1 MGKKQKH
8 SNKTEQHKK
17 AVLEAL
23 EKALGIATTA
33 CRMAGVGRTQYYE
46 WLKVD
51 KEFAHSVAE
60 IENVTLDFSE
70 SQLHS
75 LIKDKNVSAVIFH
88 LKTKG
93 RKRGYV
99 EKLDVDH
106 TSKGEQIY
114 LTPDEQIEKL
124 KELQDQI
131 QESKDDKEDAGDY
144 GEV

>member
-1 MGKKQKH
+1 MKK
-8 SNKTEQHKK
+8 SNKTERHKK

-23 EKALGIATTA
+23 EKSLGIATTA
-33 CRMAGVGRTQYYE
+33 CRMVGIGRTTYYE
-46 WLKVD
+46 WLKTD
-51 KEFAHSVAE
+51 KEFANKVKE
-60 IENVTLDFSE
+60 LENVALDFSE

-99 EKLDVDH
+99 ERHEHDH

-124 KELQDQI
+124 KELTQRIKQA
-131 QESKDDKEDAGDY
+131 KEDRGDD
-144 GEV
+144 EL